1 MDKFGIKGGKNQ
13 DKIIDRTNAQ
23 SEEKSKQLMTSV
35 ILHACDISTSL
46 RDFDT
51 STQWA
56 TLLFEEFF
64 NQGEVEKSKGLKISP
79 MCDRSTTDIA
89 GGQAGFISFLV
100 MPIFMQLS
108 DVCPEV

>member
-1 MDKFGIKGGKNQ
+1 
-13 DKIIDRTNAQ
+13 
-23 SEEKSKQLMTSV
+23 MTSV

-64 NQGEVEKSKGLKISP
+64 TQGEVEKSKGLKISP

-108 DVCPEV
+108 DVCPEVYLQIENGAKNIETWKIKAEKEKH